1 MKTHPIHLYQ
11 NKPGASNSSTSE
23 AWQLCG
29 FLTSA
34 PFYFPASLSCTP
46 LLPLL
51 CGLLITPVSP
61 RAVSPLSQSSPVTH
75 HLVLYLLF
83 SLPTPLLG
91 EAPETR
97 QWLLPTTAHPVFTAV
112 AVYPSADGSHHE
124 GDKKKQPHTHRGP
137 FVSLY
142 TLHTWPSVCR
152 ICCYWMQIS
161 WVNTLEPHAAEGKSM
176 NLPTCTTVRTS
187 FTLTMAFHS
196 FRMLITA
203 LHFSLI

>member
-112 AVYPSADGSHHE
+112 AVYPSADSSHHE
-124 GDKKKQPHTHRGP
+124 GDKKNNLTLTEVPL
-137 FVSLY
+137 FLY
-142 TLHTWPSVCR
+142 TLCIPDHLCVGFVVIECKLLGSTHLSL
-152 ICCYWMQIS
+152 MQQKERAWIFLHVQQLGLRS
-161 WVNTLEPHAAEGKSM
+161 PWQWHFIPL
-176 NLPTCTTVRTS
+176 
-187 FTLTMAFHS
+187 
-196 FRMLITA
+196 LITA
-203 LHFSLI
+203 LHFPLI

>member
-124 GDKKKQPHTHRGP
+124 GDKKNNLTLTEVPL
-137 FVSLY
+137 FLY
-142 TLHTWPSVCR
+142 TLCIPDHLCVGFV
-152 ICCYWMQIS
+152 CYWMQIS

>member
-112 AVYPSADGSHHE
+112 AVYPSADSSHHE
-124 GDKKKQPHTHRGP
+124 GDKKNNLTLTEVPL
-137 FVSLY
+137 FLY
-142 TLHTWPSVCR
+142 TLCIPDHLCVGFVVIECKLVGSTHLSL
-152 ICCYWMQIS
+152 MQQKERAWIF
-161 WVNTLEPHAAEGKSM
+161 
-176 NLPTCTTVRTS
+176 LPVQQLGLRS
-187 FTLTMAFHS
+187 PWQW
-196 FRMLITA
+196 
-203 LHFSLI
+203 HFIPFECSLLRYTFP